1 MNEWSQNIYPE
12 ARRKKSYLSKT
23 KKVSQ
28 EKESEEALEEII
40 YLMVTERSPRSV
52 REERCLK

>member
-1 MNEWSQNIYPE
+1 MNGLKTFTQKLEE
-12 ARRKKSYLSKT
+12 KKSYLSKT

-40 YLMVTERSPRSV
+40 YLIAT
-52 REERCLK
+52 

>member
-1 MNEWSQNIYPE
+1 MNGLKTFTQKLEE
-12 ARRKKSYLSKT
+12 KKVTFLTKTKT

-40 YLMVTERSPRSV
+40 YLIAT
-52 REERCLK
+52 